1 MGAFS
6 KRVSDRIAW
15 LELDVPGASVN
26 KITKGIREELREL
39 LESLCTDEEVQAAV
53 LISRKPEQFIAG
65 ADVREFA
72 NLKTR
77 TEALTLVRDGQAL
90 VNRFETIGK
99 PLVAAINGPCI
110 GGGLEAALACTYRI
124 ATDHPKTIL
133 RLPEVRL
140 GIIPAA
146 GGCQRLPRLIGI
158 RSALEMILT
167 GKALSARQAAQR
179 GLVDEI
185 VHPSI
190 LSAAALKAAL
200 KLTTGWRPKR
210 PHRIFAQIARRAIF
224 AKARKAVLAKTGDHY
239 PAPLAALN
247 AVSHGL
253 QYGLDAGLEHEAAH
267 FSELAIGEVSR
278 NLVQLFFAGT
288 ALKKA
293 YGSADETSPP
303 RSITNVAIVG
313 SGFMGSAIAG
323 VAVAHAGVDVRLRDK
338 ELDRVV
344 RGLNSAREVLRD
356 RHRNGRMDEFE
367 LRRKES
373 LLSGGV
379 DWAGFGRVDLVIEAV
394 SENLEV
400 KRSVVDEVERQV
412 PPECII
418 ASNTSTIPISKIAES
433 ASEPHRIVGM
443 HFLSPV
449 AKMPLLEVVAHQQTA
464 PSAVSFAVSFGRALN
479 KTAIVVK
486 DSPGFWVNRILA
498 PYLYE
503 AWVLLEEGVDAETI
517 DSVMTEFGFPV
528 GPITLLDEVGLD
540 VVYELLQAL
549 HEAFGDRLKP
559 RDGLDRL
566 VIDGRLGRKA
576 GRGLFQYRRGK
587 KRRFDERAYELIGV
601 NVARQIA
608 EGEILARLVYSMLNE
623 AASAVEEGV
632 VRSSREGDIGAI
644 YGMGFPP
651 FRGGPLRYID
661 HVGTADVLATLEK
674 LKQQHGNRF
683 APVQVLVQM
692 GERNES
698 FYEQH

>member
-1 MGAFS
+1 
-6 KRVSDRIAW
+6 
-15 LELDVPGASVN
+15 
-26 KITKGIREELREL
+26 
-39 LESLCTDEEVQAAV
+39 
-53 LISRKPEQFIAG
+53 
-65 ADVREFA
+65 
-72 NLKTR
+72 
-77 TEALTLVRDGQAL
+77 
-90 VNRFETIGK
+90 
-99 PLVAAINGPCI
+99 
-110 GGGLEAALACTYRI
+110 
-124 ATDHPKTIL
+124 
-133 RLPEVRL
+133 
-140 GIIPAA
+140 
-146 GGCQRLPRLIGI
+146 
-158 RSALEMILT
+158 
-167 GKALSARQAAQR
+167 
-179 GLVDEI
+179 
-185 VHPSI
+185 
-190 LSAAALKAAL
+190 
-200 KLTTGWRPKR
+200 
-210 PHRIFAQIARRAIF
+210 
-224 AKARKAVLAKTGDHY
+224 
-239 PAPLAALN
+239 
-247 AVSHGL
+247 
-253 QYGLDAGLEHEAAH
+253 
-267 FSELAIGEVSR
+267 
-278 NLVQLFFAGT
+278 
-288 ALKKA
+288 
-293 YGSADETSPP
+293 
-303 RSITNVAIVG
+303 
-313 SGFMGSAIAG
+313 
-323 VAVAHAGVDVRLRDK
+323 
-338 ELDRVV
+338 
-344 RGLNSAREVLRD
+344 
-356 RHRNGRMDEFE
+356 
-367 LRRKES
+367 
-373 LLSGGV
+373 
-379 DWAGFGRVDLVIEAV
+379 
-394 SENLEV
+394 
-400 KRSVVDEVERQV
+400 
-412 PPECII
+412 
-418 ASNTSTIPISKIAES
+418 
-433 ASEPHRIVGM
+433 M

-449 AKMPLLEVVAHQQTA
+449 SKMPLLEVVAHQQTA